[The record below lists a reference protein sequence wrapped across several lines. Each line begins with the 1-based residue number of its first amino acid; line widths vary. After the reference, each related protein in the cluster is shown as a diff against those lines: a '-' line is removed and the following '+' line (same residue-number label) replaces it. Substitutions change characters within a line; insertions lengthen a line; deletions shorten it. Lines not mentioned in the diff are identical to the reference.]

1 MSFYKIDIKDFLLP
15 SLKQRTRV
23 INNST
28 LPEARLFLYT
38 DCRLPNLI
46 RGIKLHA
53 EVNKPY
59 FLQYYT
65 STRCSLMCL
74 LNGLT
79 HLKIYVQRKG
89 GQPNDIQL
97 FICNRTH
104 VLGLNLLPLMWNLLN
119 SGEKIPV
126 QKEIFY

>member
-1 MSFYKIDIKDFLLP
+1 
-15 SLKQRTRV
+15 
-23 INNST
+23 
-28 LPEARLFLYT
+28 
-38 DCRLPNLI
+38 
-46 RGIKLHA
+46 
-53 EVNKPY
+53 
-59 FLQYYT
+59 
-65 STRCSLMCL
+65 MCL

-119 SGEKIPV
+119 SGEKIPI
-126 QKEIFY
+126 QKAIFLLRRTGIRQLVSMMKFKHLTFY